1 MQVTKHLINHRMET
15 GSDQSFDGVH
25 QEGVLEFSTLTS
37 MILQL
42 QMVGIKWLVYNP
54 LHPRNCK

>member
-42 QMVGIKWLVYNP
+42 QMVGI
-54 LHPRNCK
+54 